1 VEDDPWRE
9 HLLQSCYNIQTLSL
23 EFENYAN
30 AGQFAKA
37 LPLLDRVEALDPHNW
52 IPDLLRG
59 WSQAQAHHL
68 DQAIAS
74 YRRALDKKGDKE
86 KIVPIMAAA
95 LVEKG
100 SDADALKLCAAASQ
114 ELPDSMPILT
124 AYENLVSKNN
134 DPATDAELLKRM
146 IAKEPFTYSTNL
158 KLSKI
163 YWSTGRYAEALPY
176 LKQIADL
183 YPSDVT
189 SRALLGQYYVSTDQA
204 SIGVPYIEQALEQEK
219 DGQIREQLRTL
230 LGSAYFKAAAAFS
243 SAGKYEQAGEVAE
256 KAAGVLS
263 NDVRLLSVAAENFA
277 AAKNYRRA
285 EAALQKLISLQPDNP
300 TLYLSLGDL
309 EAEEGE
315 SAQAR
320 QDWQMAL
327 ARLPAGDTELRP
339 ELQSRLSR
347 VGSTEGQKT
356 KR

>member
-1 VEDDPWRE
+1 
-9 HLLQSCYNIQTLSL
+9 
-23 EFENYAN
+23 
-30 AGQFAKA
+30 
-37 LPLLDRVEALDPHNW
+37 
-52 IPDLLRG
+52 
-59 WSQAQAHHL
+59 
-68 DQAIAS
+68 
-74 YRRALDKKGDKE
+74 
-86 KIVPIMAAA
+86 
-95 LVEKG
+95 
-100 SDADALKLCAAASQ
+100 
-114 ELPDSMPILT
+114 
-124 AYENLVSKNN
+124 
-134 DPATDAELLKRM
+134 
-146 IAKEPFTYSTNL
+146 
-158 KLSKI
+158 
-163 YWSTGRYAEALPY
+163 
-176 LKQIADL
+176 
-183 YPSDVT
+183 VT